1 MTRTPVALFVFNRPD
16 FANRVLAAVRAA
28 QPPRL
33 LVVADGP
40 RPNRP
45 DDEPRCA
52 QTRALFERLDWDCEV
67 LYNYADTNLG
77 CRQRITSGL
86 EWVFSQ
92 VEEAILLED
101 DCIPDPTFF
110 RFCDELLERY
120 RHDGRVMTI
129 SGNNPHRGWRR
140 GPGSYYFSRF
150 FNCWG
155 WASWRRSWQLY
166 DPQMRQWPQVCEG
179 GWLQDV
185 LGDGRAEQYY
195 RPILQKTF
203 EGQID
208 SWAYRWLLSGW
219 LHNVVHIH
227 PSVNLVTNIGFD
239 GRATHTSGRDS
250 VYADQG
256 SGSLDFP
263 LVHPPFMVADSQAD
277 QRTVKLALQ
286 ESSRLTRMV
295 ARLRLQRGHQRQPR

>member
-16 FANRVLAAVRAA
+16 CARQVLQAVRIAR
-28 QPPRL
+28 PRQL

-40 RPNRP
+40 RSSRP
-45 DDEPRCA
+45 DDAPRCA
-52 QTRALFERLDWDCEV
+52 ETRALFERLDWDCEV

-120 RHDGRVMTI
+120 RHDARVMTI

-140 GPGSYYFSRF
+140 GSASYYFSRF

-155 WASWRRSWQLY
+155 WASWRRAWQLY
-166 DPQMRQWPQVCEG
+166 DPQMQRWPQVREG
-179 GWLQDV
+179 GWLGDI
-185 LGDGRAEQYY
+185 LGNSRAEQYY
-195 RPILQKTF
+195 RRVLQDTF
-203 EGQID
+203 EGRID
-208 SWAYRWLLSGW
+208 TWDYQWLLSGW
-219 LHNVVHIH
+219 LQNALHVQ
-227 PSVNLVTNIGFD
+227 SGVNLVTNIGFD

-250 VYADQG
+250 VYVNQHSA
-256 SGSLDFP
+256 SLAFP
-263 LVHPPFMVADSQAD
+263 LSHPPFMVADSQAD
-277 QRTVKLALQ
+277 RQTVGLALQ
-286 ESSRLTRMV
+286 ESSRLMRAV
-295 ARLRLQRGHQRQPR
+295 SRLRRLQANR